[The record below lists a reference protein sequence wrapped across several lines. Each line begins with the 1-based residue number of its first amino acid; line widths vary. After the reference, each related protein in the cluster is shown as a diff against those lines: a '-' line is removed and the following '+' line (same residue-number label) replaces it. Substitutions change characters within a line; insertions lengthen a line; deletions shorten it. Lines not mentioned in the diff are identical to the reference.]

1 MIDSFLWMVTDRDCR
16 SVGRYCTTKDRAH
29 PAVVGHSRNHGTSHE
44 VLGSQ
49 EVARAMSHVSVIKLS
64 AVAGCLIMAAG
75 CAHHTLLRS
84 RVVEQVP
91 PDEYDVSVSEDP
103 TGSRQLNAVLF
114 ETARAMVTLDLP
126 RVRHVG
132 MGRPDDYGVL
142 LKAAFVVHQVRG
154 ADGAVTGYVMAPGRA
169 HVMVWEREPR
179 GGVVV
184 TVTGLSSVPE
194 SGGGGGGGGGGAM

>member
-1 MIDSFLWMVTDRDCR
+1 MS
-16 SVGRYCTTKDRAH
+16 
-29 PAVVGHSRNHGTSHE
+29 PAPI
-44 VLGSQ
+44 
-49 EVARAMSHVSVIKLS
+49 IKLS
-64 AVAGCLIMAAG
+64 ALAGCLFIAAG
-75 CAHHTLLRS
+75 CAPHTLLRS

-91 PDEYDVSVSEDP
+91 PGEYNVSVSEDP
-103 TGSRQLNAVLF
+103 TGSRQLSAVLF

-132 MGRPDDYGVL
+132 IARPDDYGYL
-142 LKAAFVVHQVRG
+142 LKAGFVVHEVRG
-154 ADGAVTGYVMAPGRA
+154 ADGAVTGYVLAPGRA

-184 TVTGLSSVPE
+184 TVTGQSSVPE